1 LTAKLAL
8 AGGAMTADDV
18 VMHAPDFDL
27 RGQARVAPNN
37 ALGGQAQVTLSEA
50 LSKEAQSKNKDL
62 KLMFEDGRIALPVA
76 LSGTLLQPS
85 VTPDMGNL
93 LARAAQNK
101 MKAEIN
107 KATGK
112 VGSDLLNKLFKKP

>member
-1 LTAKLAL
+1 MTARLTL

-27 RGQARVAPNN
+27 RGHVRVASNN
-37 ALGGQAQVTLSEA
+37 ALGGQAQVTLSDA
-50 LSKEAQSKNKDL
+50 LSKEAQGKNKDL

-85 VTPDMGNL
+85 VTPDMGTL

-101 MKAEIN
+101 MRAELN
-107 KATGK
+107 KATNKAAG
-112 VGSDLLNKLFKKP
+112 DLLNRLFKKP

>member
-1 LTAKLAL
+1 
-8 AGGAMTADDV
+8 M
-18 VMHAPDFDL
+18 
-27 RGQARVAPNN
+27 
-37 ALGGQAQVTLSEA
+37 
-50 LSKEAQSKNKDL
+50 
-62 KLMFEDGRIALPVA
+62 
-76 LSGTLLQPS
+76 GT
-85 VTPDMGNL
+85 L